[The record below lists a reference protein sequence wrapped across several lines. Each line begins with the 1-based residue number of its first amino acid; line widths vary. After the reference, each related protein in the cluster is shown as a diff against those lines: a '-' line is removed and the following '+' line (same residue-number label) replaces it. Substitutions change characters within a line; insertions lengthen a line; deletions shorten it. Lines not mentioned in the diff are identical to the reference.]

1 MHDWDSTI
9 LRPAQQVAA
18 SSVKSRRR
26 PQPAQGLGKTLQVL
40 ALIWTM
46 LKQGPDVSQGPR
58 AEAATCT
65 ACALPGRRDSHGAP
79 WTPACLG
86 ACPPPCPLASWLLMR
101 KPVLHPLQGRPSVRK
116 AMVVTPSSLCQ
127 NWAGEPLCMYS
138 LLRLPPSRLK
148 RMSTSPADLTSLS
161 NAPLRPADEARKWL
175 GTERMR
181 VMVLGPGPEGKQQV
195 GVCDAAG

>member
-1 MHDWDSTI
+1 MHEGNSTI

-26 PQPAQGLGKTLQVL
+26 PGLAQGLGKTLQVL

-65 ACALPGRRDSHGAP
+65 ACALPGRRDSHGTARMP
-79 WTPACLG
+79 ACPPACLPAG
-86 ACPPPCPLASWLLMR
+86 PSCLPAGLAAGRPAEFSAQA
-101 KPVLHPLQGRPSVRK
+101 VLHLLQGRPSVRK

-127 NWAGEPLCMYS
+127 NWAGEPLRMD
-138 LLRLPPSRLK
+138 LLLCLPPFLPGVRA
-148 RMSTSPADLTSLS
+148 TLS
-161 NAPLRPADEARKWL
+161 S
-175 GTERMR
+175 
-181 VMVLGPGPEGKQQV
+181 
-195 GVCDAAG
+195 